1 MATYTTPKSKNR
13 LLEND
18 THTPSPKRARKDLN
32 LEEKLKLIA
41 DSAKVSKIMQ
51 NELSEKYGIGC
62 TFLQQCLTF

>member
-1 MATYTTPKSKNR
+1 MATYTTPKSKKR

-41 DSAKVSKIMQ
+41 DSEKRSKV
-51 NELSEKYGIGC
+51 NTNRTSEKCGIGR
-62 TFLQQCLTF
+62 TTV